1 MIEVLGVK
9 NADKLV
15 PTDDDAKPVDPISE
29 NMAAL
34 VGKPMKA
41 FIYQDHDAHIGAH
54 TAFMQDPKVAQLIG
68 QNPQAQQI
76 MASLQAHIAEH
87 LGFSYRKQ
95 LEEKLGA
102 PLPPPDQPLSE
113 EVELQLSRLIASAGQ
128 QVTQANQ
135 QEAAQ
140 REAQQQAQDPVLQLQ
155 REELAVKQAEV
166 QRKSQK
172 DQADAAIQQAELAR
186 KAQKDQV
193 DSAIDAQKVENE
205 QAALL
210 VDAQKAK
217 LKVDSDMLKDAE
229 KLDLEVY
236 KTVTGNSN
244 QRR

>member
-1 MIEVLGVK
+1 M
-9 NADKLV
+9 
-15 PTDDDAKPVDPISE
+15 
-29 NMAAL
+29 
-34 VGKPMKA
+34 
-41 FIYQDHDAHIGAH
+41 
-54 TAFMQDPKVAQLIG
+54 
-68 QNPQAQQI
+68 
-76 MASLQAHIAEH
+76 
-87 LGFSYRKQ
+87 
-95 LEEKLGA
+95 
-102 PLPPPDQPLSE
+102 
-113 EVELQLSRLIASAGQ
+113 
-128 QVTQANQ
+128 
-135 QEAAQ
+135 
-140 REAQQQAQDPVLQLQ
+140 QLQ

>member
-1 MIEVLGVK
+1 
-9 NADKLV
+9 
-15 PTDDDAKPVDPISE
+15 
-29 NMAAL
+29 
-34 VGKPMKA
+34 
-41 FIYQDHDAHIGAH
+41 
-54 TAFMQDPKVAQLIG
+54 MQDPKVAQLIG